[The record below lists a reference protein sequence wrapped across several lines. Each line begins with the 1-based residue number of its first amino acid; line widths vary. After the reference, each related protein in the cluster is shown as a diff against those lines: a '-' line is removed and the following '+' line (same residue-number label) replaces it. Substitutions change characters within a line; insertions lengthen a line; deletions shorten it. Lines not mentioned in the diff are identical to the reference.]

1 MLIEVGNYYLQ
12 ASASASQVRRL
23 PQARVFVERWLV
35 TGDQGKGYRRDGA
48 REALCVVN
56 GKKCVE
62 DVW

>member
-1 MLIEVGNYYLQ
+1 MLIEDVANYYLQ

-35 TGDQGKGYRRDGA
+35 TGDQKKGYRRDGA
-48 REALCVVN
+48 RGALCVVN

-62 DVW
+62 DV